1 MEICYKASLS
11 KTADG
16 SLMSGAKESMNS
28 VCRDIFRAIH
38 ENKWLSIEYKN
49 KQEEVTKYWIGI
61 IDVNPVKKMLRVEGL
76 HLGQF
81 STMQLNIFIDSI
93 LSSSVI
99 EGSYYDVADTLK
111 EDIQNN
117 SHRYISLFHHVA
129 NLKILNYYIDCNKLD
144 SVPYRTEYSLIN
156 HFDRDSISRGDYQ
169 LTSEQF
175 QEIVKNFQ
183 YGSNNNSSNR
193 KIRQLALNI
202 LSVPVKEG
210 LYVLAYREMQLDV
223 KNRCLKPAKEIT
235 VCTEFT
241 IDGTQQSIRKF
252 LDADDYELLN
262 DFERN
267 AELIKDR
274 ITESNRH
281 IKGVD
286 DMPYLIAIGR
296 NIILDLHEEYK
307 AIDEMF
313 QREEVTPPIQAFF
326 GNLVQEPA
334 SRKVFP
340 IALLNRQINLD
351 QLLAIHNA
359 MKYPLAYIQGPPGTG
374 KTNTIV
380 NTLVTAFFNEQTV
393 LFTSY
398 NNHPIDGVCDKL
410 QHITNGSKGFI
421 PFPIIRLGSDDRVAE
436 ALDYIKRLYE
446 STKEISVF
454 ETTLEKRRTD
464 RVARTRRLTAL
475 LQNYEERL
483 KLLETEE
490 AIHRLMDS
498 NKHLTFQ
505 TQLQGVQLT
514 QVEEKISQTEEI
526 TDEEAVKLIAE
537 DEDAFKSYLYYTS
550 AKCIKHL
557 QEPKNADLLAIVSM
571 ECREEKV
578 KAFNEYLKK
587 DENLKKFQRIF
598 PIIATTSISA
608 HKVGTP
614 GVHFDMVIM
623 DEASQGN
630 IATSLVPIIRGKSL
644 MLVGD
649 PQQLN
654 PVILLSQID
663 NLKLRKMYSITD
675 EYDYVKNSIYKVY
688 LACDSV
694 SREILLSHH
703 YRCQERIIQFNNKK
717 YYNNKLKVCSLNK
730 EQNPLIFLDVQQN
743 QTYYKNT
750 APVEA
755 DEIVK
760 YAALHKDKS
769 IGVITPF
776 ANQKELIGQKL
787 KDNGLD
793 NVSCGTVH
801 AFQGDEKDVVLFSL
815 ALTDKTGQGTYEW
828 LKNNKELI
836 NVAVSRAKE
845 KLIVLSCNK
854 ELERLHANS
863 DDDDLYELV
872 QYVRNNGETKVTPKV
887 SASRA
892 LGIKPYS
899 IETEQAFLE
908 NLNHALDNVLNT
920 NQKCIVQ
927 KEVSISHVF
936 QDTCSYNDLF
946 YTGRFDFVVYERQP
960 RTKIDIPILAIEL
973 DGREHQEKAV
983 VMERDRKK
991 NQICREHGFELIRIE
1006 NSYARRYQFMKEI
1019 LMKYF
1024 ASVK

>member
-1 MEICYKASLS
+1 
-11 KTADG
+11 
-16 SLMSGAKESMNS
+16 MNS
-28 VCRDIFRAIH
+28 VCRDIFRSIH

-193 KIRQLALNI
+193 KIKQLALNI
-202 LSVPVKEG
+202 LSVPIKEG

-241 IDGTQQSIRKF
+241 VDGTQQSIRKF
-252 LDADDYELLN
+252 LDADDYDLLN
-262 DFERN
+262 DFEKN

-398 NNHPIDGVCDKL
+398 NNHPIDGVCGKL

-526 TDEEAVKLIAE
+526 TDEEAVKLIA
-537 DEDAFKSYLYYTS
+537 
-550 AKCIKHL
+550 
-557 QEPKNADLLAIVSM
+557 
-571 ECREEKV
+571 
-578 KAFNEYLKK
+578 
-587 DENLKKFQRIF
+587 
-598 PIIATTSISA
+598 
-608 HKVGTP
+608 
-614 GVHFDMVIM
+614 
-623 DEASQGN
+623 
-630 IATSLVPIIRGKSL
+630 
-644 MLVGD
+644 
-649 PQQLN
+649 
-654 PVILLSQID
+654 
-663 NLKLRKMYSITD
+663 
-675 EYDYVKNSIYKVY
+675 
-688 LACDSV
+688 
-694 SREILLSHH
+694 
-703 YRCQERIIQFNNKK
+703 
-717 YYNNKLKVCSLNK
+717 
-730 EQNPLIFLDVQQN
+730 
-743 QTYYKNT
+743 
-750 APVEA
+750 
-755 DEIVK
+755 
-760 YAALHKDKS
+760 
-769 IGVITPF
+769 
-776 ANQKELIGQKL
+776 
-787 KDNGLD
+787 
-793 NVSCGTVH
+793 
-801 AFQGDEKDVVLFSL
+801 
-815 ALTDKTGQGTYEW
+815 
-828 LKNNKELI
+828 
-836 NVAVSRAKE
+836 
-845 KLIVLSCNK
+845 
-854 ELERLHANS
+854 
-863 DDDDLYELV
+863 
-872 QYVRNNGETKVTPKV
+872 
-887 SASRA
+887 
-892 LGIKPYS
+892 
-899 IETEQAFLE
+899 
-908 NLNHALDNVLNT
+908 
-920 NQKCIVQ
+920 
-927 KEVSISHVF
+927 
-936 QDTCSYNDLF
+936 
-946 YTGRFDFVVYERQP
+946 
-960 RTKIDIPILAIEL
+960 
-973 DGREHQEKAV
+973 
-983 VMERDRKK
+983 
-991 NQICREHGFELIRIE
+991 
-1006 NSYARRYQFMKEI
+1006 
-1019 LMKYF
+1019 
-1024 ASVK
+1024 